1 MKNKLLLLL
10 LFFVLVTSAV
20 IIIWFDRLEPSA
32 YQTKMGNDVNSR
44 GLPNQ
49 ASSLP
54 NIIEIMNEEAVLQLS
69 LNDVP
74 EYKHYLMNEQ
84 DFQTEI
90 DHTHLEVLKVPS
102 SETYSMLKYGC
113 GTKACSTLLVKIDA
127 RGTHSLPMPEG
138 ILQDYKLSSDYQQVL
153 IRYAYDEGGL
163 VKRHILVSVDL
174 KKLEIIPYASTDF
187 EEAFMLKPTWPIIS
201 YDGIDNNHFTI
212 ETAALETS
220 EYNVLKD
227 WFDSN
232 DRETRKVTIRLSS
245 LD

>member
-74 EYKHYLMNEQ
+74 EYKHYLMNE
-84 DFQTEI
+84 
-90 DHTHLEVLKVPS
+90 
-102 SETYSMLKYGC
+102 
-113 GTKACSTLLVKIDA
+113 
-127 RGTHSLPMPEG
+127 
-138 ILQDYKLSSDYQQVL
+138 
-153 IRYAYDEGGL
+153 
-163 VKRHILVSVDL
+163 
-174 KKLEIIPYASTDF
+174 
-187 EEAFMLKPTWPIIS
+187 
-201 YDGIDNNHFTI
+201 
-212 ETAALETS
+212 
-220 EYNVLKD
+220 
-227 WFDSN
+227 
-232 DRETRKVTIRLSS
+232 
-245 LD
+245 

>member
-1 MKNKLLLLL
+1 MKRKLLLLL
-10 LFFVLVTSAV
+10 LFVVLVTSAL
-20 IIIWFDRLEPSA
+20 ITLWFDRLEPPA
-32 YQTKMGNDVNSR
+32 YQVENDNDTNSS
-44 GLPNQ
+44 GLYNK

-54 NIIEIMNEEAVLQLS
+54 NIIEIMNEEASLQLP

-74 EYKHYLMNEQ
+74 EYRRYLMNEP

-90 DHTHLEVLKVPS
+90 DRTQLEVLEVPS

-113 GTKACSTLLVKIDA
+113 GNKACYTLLVKTDD

-163 VKRHILVSVDL
+163 VKRQILVAVDL
-174 KKLEIIPYASTDF
+174 KKLEIIPYASTDL

-201 YDGIDNNHFTI
+201 YDWLDNNHFTI
-212 ETAALETS
+212 ETVALETS

-232 DRETRKVTIRLSS
+232 GRETRKVTIRLNS